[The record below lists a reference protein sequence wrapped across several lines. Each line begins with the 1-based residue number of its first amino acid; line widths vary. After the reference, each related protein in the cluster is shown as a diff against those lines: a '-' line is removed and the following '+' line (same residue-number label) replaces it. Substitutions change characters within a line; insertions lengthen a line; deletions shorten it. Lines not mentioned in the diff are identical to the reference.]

1 MMKNFKQNER
11 NNAVNKLS
19 PSERIS
25 NEIKELLSKGLQP
38 AAETNTPD
46 DLISILLQ
54 KGLQKFIQETTEQE
68 VKDYLGRDYYE
79 RIKEPDEQ
87 RIYRNGYENKNVRTT
102 QGKLKIELPQLR
114 NTNKP
119 YRSNFISQIGNISP
133 DLENMIREMW
143 VRGLSTRDIEETLKD
158 SEGKLLISRSGV
170 SEITKSL
177 EEEYNR
183 FNERDLSEFDV
194 IYLFA
199 DGVYESLRLETGIKE
214 AILCCWG
221 ILSNG
226 NKVMLNL
233 SLGNKESYECW
244 RDFFRDMIKRGLRY
258 PMLIISDGAPG
269 LIKAIRECF
278 PESDRQ
284 RCIAHKMR
292 NISNKLTEEGRMN
305 VMPGIREVFYQSD
318 KEISMLLASKI
329 VEDFAEE
336 YPSAI
341 KCFQDDLEHCQT
353 FIKYPKGHHSFI
365 RTTNLLERAFEEQR
379 RRTKVIPRF
388 FDESSCITLVFAT
401 LIRVSEKW
409 KKIKMT
415 RFDLTLLKNLRA
427 LFGWKEDKEGF
438 ISKNYAA

>member
-133 DLENMIREMW
+133 ELENMIREMW

-269 LIKAIRECF
+269 LIKAITECF

-305 VMPGIREVFYQSD
+305 VMPGIREVFYQSE

-341 KCFQDDLEHCQT
+341 KCFQDDLEHCLT
-353 FIKYPKGHHSFI
+353 FMKYPKGHHSFI

>member
-133 DLENMIREMW
+133 ELENMIREMW

-258 PMLIISDGAPG
+258 PMLIVSDGAPG
-269 LIKAIRECF
+269 LIKAITECF

-341 KCFQDDLEHCQT
+341 KCFQDDLEHCLT

>member
-87 RIYRNGYENKNVRTT
+87 RIYRNGYENKNIRTT

-133 DLENMIREMW
+133 ELENMIREMW

-177 EEEYNR
+177 EEEYNH

-258 PMLIISDGAPG
+258 PMLIVSDGAPG
-269 LIKAIRECF
+269 LIKAITECF

-292 NISNKLTEEGRMN
+292 NISNKLTEEGRMT
-305 VMPGIREVFYQSD
+305 VLPRVRDVFYQSE

-341 KCFQDDLEHCQT
+341 KCFQDDLEHCLT

-388 FDESSCITLVFAT
+388 FDETSCITLVFAT

-415 RFDLTLLKNLRA
+415 NYDLTLLKNLRA

>member
-1 MMKNFKQNER
+1 MIKNFKQNER

-25 NEIKELLSKGLQP
+25 NEIKELLTKGLSIES
-38 AAETNTPD
+38 ETNTPD
-46 DLISILLQ
+46 DLISILLR

-79 RIKEPDEQ
+79 RIKEPEEE
-87 RIYRNGYENKNVRTT
+87 RIYRNGYENKNIRTS

-114 NTNKP
+114 NTKQP

-258 PMLIISDGAPG
+258 PMLIVSDGAPG
-269 LIKAIRECF
+269 LIKAITECF
-278 PESDRQ
+278 P
-284 RCIAHKMR
+284 
-292 NISNKLTEEGRMN
+292 
-305 VMPGIREVFYQSD
+305 
-318 KEISMLLASKI
+318 
-329 VEDFAEE
+329 
-336 YPSAI
+336 
-341 KCFQDDLEHCQT
+341 
-353 FIKYPKGHHSFI
+353 
-365 RTTNLLERAFEEQR
+365 
-379 RRTKVIPRF
+379 
-388 FDESSCITLVFAT
+388 
-401 LIRVSEKW
+401 
-409 KKIKMT
+409 
-415 RFDLTLLKNLRA
+415 
-427 LFGWKEDKEGF
+427 
-438 ISKNYAA
+438 

>member
-133 DLENMIREMW
+133 ELENMIREMW

-269 LIKAIRECF
+269 LIKAITECF

-341 KCFQDDLEHCQT
+341 KCFQDDLEHCLT
-353 FIKYPKGHHSFI
+353 FMKYPKGHHSFI